1 MEAVMRT
8 AHDSTRPRHQ
18 PRGPRG
24 HPMVGRQYCRS
35 QGTRKFLG
43 SLGIASRY
51 LLSQELRDWKAPCT
65 LRNRL
70 GREGGEELKA
80 QGFTLKRLPKRDY
93 IWSFDG
99 HVFFHDP
106 EKCDS
111 LGAKLN

>member
-1 MEAVMRT
+1 MILPDPDISPVGPEDIPWWAG
-8 AHDSTRPRHQ
+8 STVEV
-18 PRGPRG
+18 RGT
-24 HPMVGRQYCRS
+24 H
-35 QGTRKFLG
+35 KFLG

-51 LLSQELRDWKAPCT
+51 LLSQELREWKAPCT

-80 QGFTLKRLPKRDY
+80 EGFTLKQRLPKRDY